1 MLLIWEWRLINKHL
15 MLQFL
20 TLSTAIQIR
29 IYSYYLY
36 NFALLQWY
44 FVFELLLKNN
54 MQSKPHQIFKLKI
67 VNVRRKLFLSSINIH
82 FWRGMFLFVPKL
94 VKRNCF
100 KCKRNLIWFI
110 SWSVSCIV
118 INKYS
123 QWMIKDVSVS
133 NSSFKAGCSAMH
145 LIFPLL
151 SSLDIG
157 KLRRDI
163 EVQVLSLADAL
174 RLSWLWPLGISS
186 TEESGLII
194 NHLSWAG
201 GFAPVEIHSNSR
213 SSPAAATWTSW
224 LFPSPRSPTRW
235 TTISVGLSEILW
247 NVFI

>member
-1 MLLIWEWRLINKHL
+1 
-15 MLQFL
+15 
-20 TLSTAIQIR
+20 
-29 IYSYYLY
+29 
-36 NFALLQWY
+36 
-44 FVFELLLKNN
+44 
-54 MQSKPHQIFKLKI
+54 
-67 VNVRRKLFLSSINIH
+67 
-82 FWRGMFLFVPKL
+82 MFLFVPKL

-100 KCKRNLIWFI
+100 TCKRNLICFI
-110 SWSVSCIV
+110 SWSVWCIV
-118 INKYS
+118 ENKYL
-123 QWMIKDVSVS
+123 QWIIKDVSVS

-235 TTISVGLSEILW
+235 TTISVGLSEIKRS
-247 NVFI
+247 

>member
-1 MLLIWEWRLINKHL
+1 
-15 MLQFL
+15 
-20 TLSTAIQIR
+20 
-29 IYSYYLY
+29 
-36 NFALLQWY
+36 
-44 FVFELLLKNN
+44 
-54 MQSKPHQIFKLKI
+54 
-67 VNVRRKLFLSSINIH
+67 
-82 FWRGMFLFVPKL
+82 MFLFVPKL

-123 QWMIKDVSVS
+123 QWMINDVSVS

-201 GFAPVEIHSNSR
+201 GLAPVEIHSNSR

-247 NVFI
+247 NNIIQYLTGEMYRYICFKVSFQTGRSWNSNSKEFPDLPKNWLFV